1 MLLVAASFLSKNEV
15 AAFGGGFTKSGTTSL
30 YPTSGS
36 SSTGRRSSTVVAPTT
51 WAGASPRNDSEG
63 EDEDNKT
70 GKDDAAVAVSTGKT
84 TTRTWGEFTA
94 AVCDEVERRIETD
107 PEGTAAT
114 NAESALVE
122 EDPQWNSKTQTRFEV
137 NKTTAP
143 TTTTTAQ
150 TTTSSSSSSS
160 SSRRSMLFS
169 SAKMASLAVSTL
181 SIFDTVGGASTTV
194 ANAATTTTTT
204 RTKIQAAWKAV
215 DGLNTYDETK
225 DQKGNVVAFGDASY
239 KAMIQ
244 DTSRTPLF
252 YQQIETVLQAS
263 PSNTLTVMDLGTGP
277 YAIFAIRAAEAGAKH
292 VYAIEANPK
301 AAAVAKQTV
310 AKSGYEDI
318 ITVLE
323 GYSTDLKEL
332 PGGEKCDVIIAE
344 IIGSIASEEGC
355 IPTILDASQRFA
367 KAPFEKTTW
376 IPQRIQTL
384 GAPASYTLQ
393 NLFGPPEFDWSK
405 LQGEPVR
412 FNCRDEGLQLLSA
425 PQIIEDIE
433 FANIQEYSAQQQH
446 TYTTQFVVDPQRIQ
460 ANEVKLVPELK
471 TNQLKTEE
479 AERVALATATS
490 LSGIA
495 FWPRLILN
503 DEKQTN
509 VSVILSVMMHLL
521 LLFLQE
527 NT

>member
-1 MLLVAASFLSKNEV
+1 
-15 AAFGGGFTKSGTTSL
+15 
-30 YPTSGS
+30 
-36 SSTGRRSSTVVAPTT
+36 
-51 WAGASPRNDSEG
+51 
-63 EDEDNKT
+63 
-70 GKDDAAVAVSTGKT
+70 
-84 TTRTWGEFTA
+84 
-94 AVCDEVERRIETD
+94 
-107 PEGTAAT
+107 
-114 NAESALVE
+114 
-122 EDPQWNSKTQTRFEV
+122 
-137 NKTTAP
+137 
-143 TTTTTAQ
+143 
-150 TTTSSSSSSS
+150 
-160 SSRRSMLFS
+160 
-169 SAKMASLAVSTL
+169 MASLAVSTL
-181 SIFDTVGGASTTV
+181 SIFEGVASKSSTNV
-194 ANAATTTTTT
+194 ANAAMTTTTTS
-204 RTKIQAAWKAV
+204 TKIQAAWKAV

-244 DTSRTPLF
+244 DASRTPLF

-277 YAIFAIRAAEAGAKH
+277 YAIFAIRAAEAGAKR

-367 KAPFEKTTW
+367 KAPFDKATW

-384 GAPASYTLQ
+384 GAPASYTLH

-425 PQIIEDIE
+425 PQIFEDIE
-433 FANIQEYSAQQQH
+433 FAKIQEYSAQKQH
-446 TYTTQFVVDPQRIQ
+446 TYKAQFVVNPKRIQ
-460 ANEVKLVPELK
+460 ANEKKLVPELK
-471 TNQLKTEE
+471 SNQLKTEE

-509 VSVILSVMMHLL
+509 VSVVLSVTIH
-521 LLFLQE
+521 
-527 NT
+527 